1 MTPEQQEIVNLK
13 KLLYQI
19 KFSDW
24 INNDIFTFR
33 WWILVLSLIVPW
45 FIWFYLVDKG
55 RLKEMLFYLLS
66 TSGVAILLDE
76 IGISIGMWAYPVNLI
91 PILPR
96 LITVNYSMV
105 PIIFALMYQYFPRW
119 KSFIIVNIILTLV
132 FSFILEPILVWMDLY
147 DLVTWKY
154 IYSAPTYLSAAILLK
169 LFAEKIKLIQH
180 NALYS
185 DIQKSTH

>member
-1 MTPEQQEIVNLK
+1 MTPEQQEIVNLN
-13 KLLYQI
+13 KLLHQLS
-19 KFSDW
+19 FNEW

-45 FIWFYLVDKG
+45 LIWYHLVDKG
-55 RLKEMLFYLLS
+55 KLKEMLFYLLS

-76 IGISIGMWAYPVNLI
+76 IGISLGMWAYPVKVI

-105 PIIFALMYQYFPRW
+105 PIIFVLMYQYFPRW
-119 KSFIIVNIILTLV
+119 KSFIIANIILTLV

-154 IYSAPTYLSAAILLK
+154 IYSVPTYLFAAILLK
-169 LFAEKIKLIQH
+169 LFAEKIKRMQH
-180 NALYS
+180 NALYG
-185 DIQKSTH
+185 DIHKSTL